1 MAKKA
6 TKKAAP
12 KKNSATEYGFLALLV
27 LIVEGAKGTVDKI
40 SAFLPTDSDIL
51 TDACNA
57 VEFGSR
63 MHWNCSDA
71 KAKVLYETL
80 CSEQGDCEYGGAA
93 WLSLQAARS
102 SLNRMHAYKVKAGD
116 SARYELRVISKPLA
130 S

>member
-6 TKKAAP
+6 TKKTAP
-12 KKNSATEYGFLALLV
+12 KKNVTEYGFLALLV
-27 LIVEGAKGTVDKI
+27 LIVETARGAVDKI
-40 SAFLPTDSDIL
+40 STFVPTDSDIL

-71 KAKVLYETL
+71 KATVLYETL
-80 CSEQGDCEYGGAA
+80 CSEQSNVEYGGAA
-93 WLSLQAARS
+93 WLALQAARS
-102 SLNRMHAYKVKAGD
+102 DMNSMHAYKAKAGD
-116 SARYELRVISKPLA
+116 NARYELRVISKPLA